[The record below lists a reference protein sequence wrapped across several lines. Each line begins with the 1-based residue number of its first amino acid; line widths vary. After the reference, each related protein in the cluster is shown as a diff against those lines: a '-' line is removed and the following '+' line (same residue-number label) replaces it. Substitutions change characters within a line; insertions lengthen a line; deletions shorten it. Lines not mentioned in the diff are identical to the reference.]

1 MAVESVEAAVA
12 AESSILPGNN
22 QNMDPNTIRS
32 GMDVSALVRVPEEL
46 PLVAVAVR
54 GKEKDCMKTGEVDTY
69 RKTEEGQWCNNM
81 QVEGPFGNL
90 VKGVHG
96 GQASTGSYRWDDP
109 RDGGARKF

>member
-1 MAVESVEAAVA
+1 MAVESEEAA

-32 GMDVSALVRVPEEL
+32 GMDVLAVVRVPEEL
-46 PLVAVAVR
+46 PLVAVVVAVR
-54 GKEKDCMKTGEVDTY
+54 GKEKDCIGTGEVDTY
-69 RKTEEGQWCNNM
+69 RKRKQGQCCNNM

-90 VKGVHG
+90 VKGVPG
-96 GQASTGSYRWDDP
+96 EKVSVGSYRWDDQ

>member
-1 MAVESVEAAVA
+1 MAVESVEAA

-32 GMDVSALVRVPEEL
+32 GMDVAAEVRVPEEL
-46 PLVAVAVR
+46 PPVLVAVAV
-54 GKEKDCMKTGEVDTY
+54 GEKERDCMETEKVDTY
-69 RKTEEGQWCNNM
+69 RKREEGQWCNNM
-81 QVEGPFGNL
+81 QVGGAFGNL

-96 GQASTGSYRWDDP
+96 EQVSTGSYRWDDQ